1 MNIVISGCGKIGR
14 TILESLVSEGH
25 DVIAVDTDPEIIEEV
40 NNVYDIMGVCGNGAD
55 YETLEEAQ
63 IKNANLFISA
73 TGSDE
78 LNMLSCFFAR
88 RMGARHTVARIRNP
102 EYNDNS
108 LGFMKNQLRL
118 SMAINPEL
126 LTAQELFG
134 MLKLPSATKIER
146 FSARN
151 FAMVEQ
157 RIKPNSALSGLSLSE
172 ISSEFKSNV
181 LVCAVQRNNDTVIPD
196 GNFVVE
202 AGDKISIAAN
212 FNEINRLMRS
222 VGQYQKK
229 ARSIMILGG
238 SKTAFYLAKM
248 LLAAGNSVKIVEK
261 DLQKCQILCEQ
272 LPKAVILHGDG
283 SDQELLQEE
292 GLDSLDAFIALTGMD
307 EENILISMFA
317 LAHNVPQVIAKVN
330 SNELGI
336 MAEKLG
342 LDYLVSPKASAS
354 NVVVRYARAL
364 KNSAGSN
371 METLYRIMDGTAEAL
386 EFIVTE
392 ESKVTNRA
400 LKDIAFK
407 SNVLIAAIFRKGK
420 TIIPSGDDIILKGD
434 KVIVVAAKR
443 HLNNLTDVLK

>member
-1 MNIVISGCGKIGR
+1 MYIVISGCGKIGR
-14 TILESLVSEGH
+14 DILENLVSEGH
-25 DVIAVDTDPEIIEEV
+25 DVTAIDTDPAIIEEV
-40 NNVYDIMGVCGNGAD
+40 NNVYDVMGVCGNGAD
-55 YETLEEAQ
+55 YETLEEAE
-63 IKNANLFISA
+63 INKANLFISA

-88 RMGARHTVARIRNP
+88 KMGAHHTVARIRNP
-102 EYNDNS
+102 EYNDKS
-108 LGFMKNQLRL
+108 LGFMKNQLHL

-126 LTAQELFG
+126 ITAQELFG

-151 FAMVEQ
+151 FALIEQ
-157 RIKPNSALSGLSLSE
+157 RVKPASALSGLSLSE
-172 ISSEFKSNV
+172 ISTKFKSNV

-212 FNEINRLMRS
+212 FNEINKLMRS

-238 SKTAFYLAKM
+238 GKASYYLAKM
-248 LLAAGNSVKIVEK
+248 LLMAGNSVKIVEK
-261 DLQKCQILCEQ
+261 DMKKCQQLCEL
-272 LPKAVILHGDG
+272 LPKAVILNGDG

-307 EENILISMFA
+307 EENILVSLFA
-317 LAHNVPQVIAKVN
+317 MAHNVPQVITKVN
-330 SNELGI
+330 SSELGI

-342 LDYLVSPKASAS
+342 IDYLVSPKASAS

-364 KNSAGSN
+364 ENSAGSN
-371 METLYRIMDGTAEAL
+371 VETLYRIMDGTAEAL

-392 ESKVTNRA
+392 ESKVTNRP
-400 LKDIAFK
+400 LKEIAFK
-407 SNVLIAAIFRKGK
+407 SNILISAIFRKGK
-420 TIIPSGDDIILKGD
+420 TIVPTGDDFILKGD
-434 KVIVVAAKR
+434 KVIVVSTKR